1 MLNVIT
7 PSLPSSSK
15 DERGLD
21 LDEDVQLRSVNLSAT
36 LQKLYLWEKKL
47 YEEVKVYQIVF
58 AQSCE
63 IVYNFL
69 WILIVA
75 TVFIATTAST
85 DLIWYIFLHV

>member
-47 YEEVKVYQIVF
+47 YEEVKV
-58 AQSCE
+58 
-63 IVYNFL
+63 
-69 WILIVA
+69 
-75 TVFIATTAST
+75 
-85 DLIWYIFLHV
+85 